1 MFVKKKSCKELFWWD
16 WSWLQLV
23 VFQLLRNNIIW
34 ADQMAGILFFKALK
48 SEKDSYILIPR
59 PQTSISRCASLT
71 GLACIVAL
79 AILTNVTSLFEYKTK
94 VQVNFLRFIFLGTP
108 KKVKIWHNIYYCRTW
123 LSKGR
128 VLWEEQ
134 FLFQQTKVQER
145 PLGDISWSCPHTC
158 AWTPFISRLENQHY
172 FNSDIFGQY
181 VLHNQS
187 ILKYLLQQ
195 SS

>member
-1 MFVKKKSCKELFWWD
+1 MFLRRKKRD
-16 WSWLQLV
+16 WPWLQLE
-23 VFQLLRNNIIW
+23 VFKLVHNNTIL

-48 SEKDSYILIPR
+48 SKKDSYILILR

-108 KKVKIWHNIYYCRTW
+108 QLFPPKKIKVWHNIYYRRTW

-128 VLWEEQ
+128 VLFGER

-158 AWTPFISRLENQHY
+158 AWTPFISRL
-172 FNSDIFGQY
+172 
-181 VLHNQS
+181 
-187 ILKYLLQQ
+187 
-195 SS
+195 

>member
-1 MFVKKKSCKELFWWD
+1 
-16 WSWLQLV
+16 
-23 VFQLLRNNIIW
+23 
-34 ADQMAGILFFKALK
+34 MAGILFFKALK
-48 SEKDSYILIPR
+48 SKKDSYILILR

-108 KKVKIWHNIYYCRTW
+108 QLFPPKKIKVRHNIYFRRTW
-123 LSKGR
+123 LSKGK
-128 VLWEEQ
+128 VLFGGR

-158 AWTPFISRLENQHY
+158 AWTPFISRLEKQHIISIIISIIIRIIIAHGPLLY
-172 FNSDIFGQY
+172 QSWNISINSIQTFSDSTFYITSRF
-181 VLHNQS
+181 
-187 ILKYLLQQ
+187 
-195 SS
+195 